1 MELKRYRKVNRI
13 KQFNFQINRVL
24 TYGKEACDE
33 ELVIKNLSDVHTL
46 EEWYEAW
53 TKLSAIAIDS
63 NKYMHAAYYDR
74 MAEFFLKQSD
84 SRKHALYDK
93 CIEEYHKAFEQA
105 GIEYKA

>member
-1 MELKRYRKVNRI
+1 MNRYKKVNGI

-33 ELVIKNLSDVHTL
+33 ELVIRYLSDVRTL
-46 EEWYEAW
+46 EEWYGAW
-53 TKLSAIAIDS
+53 TKLSAIAVDN

-84 SRKHALYDK
+84 SRKPDLYYK
-93 CIEEYHKAFEQA
+93 CIGGMIKSKTGAM
-105 GIEYKA
+105 

>member
-1 MELKRYRKVNRI
+1 MKLEGYKKVNRI

-53 TKLSAIAIDS
+53 TKL
-63 NKYMHAAYYDR
+63 
-74 MAEFFLKQSD
+74 
-84 SRKHALYDK
+84 
-93 CIEEYHKAFEQA
+93 
-105 GIEYKA
+105 